1 MLPVCGHEQKS
12 SETTHLLVA
21 REKGKETKWGGRES
35 DPKIFS
41 YVGVKK
47 SPWILLRQCFSIR

>member
-1 MLPVCGHEQKS
+1 M
-12 SETTHLLVA
+12 LVA
-21 REKGKETKWGGRES
+21 REKGKETKWGGGEGS

-47 SPWILLRQCFSIR
+47 SPWVLLRQYFSIR